1 MDMRFWVLE
10 NAAGN
15 YVQIH
20 TAKCERCLDGTKP
33 QAGSWTGFEDYA
45 KAMEHAAGTTRP
57 VLQCMV
63 CHPERY
69 A

>member
-1 MDMRFWVLE
+1 MHFWVLE

-20 TAKCERCLDGTKP
+20 VPSCERCLDGTKSQP
-33 QAGSWTGFEDYA
+33 GSSWTGFEDYA
-45 KAMEHAAGTTRP
+45 QAMEHATVTNRP
-57 VLQCMV
+57 VLQCTT

>member
-1 MDMRFWVLE
+1 MQFWVLE

-20 TAKCERCLDGTKP
+20 MAKCERCLDGTKP
-33 QAGSWTGFEDYA
+33 QAGTWTGFEDYA
-45 KAMEHAAGTTRP
+45 QAVEHSTTVNRP
-57 VLQCMV
+57 VLHCV
-63 CHPERY
+63 LCHPERY